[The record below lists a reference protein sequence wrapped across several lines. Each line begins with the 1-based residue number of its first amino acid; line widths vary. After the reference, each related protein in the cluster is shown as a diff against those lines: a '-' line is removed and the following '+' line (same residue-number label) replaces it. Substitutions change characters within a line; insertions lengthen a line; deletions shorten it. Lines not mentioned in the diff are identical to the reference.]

1 MVPGE
6 RMVASVEV
14 MAVRLEG
21 IGGWTK
27 NQLGGINRHVITS
40 MVELPRLLA
49 PAVPFGFM
57 E

>member
-1 MVPGE
+1 
-6 RMVASVEV
+6 MVASVEV